1 MNVRIRP
8 SVLRGTVEAI
18 SSKSCL
24 HRQMICALL
33 SRRETAIACR
43 GLSRDVEATAQCARA
58 LGCAVELSET
68 AIRLRPA
75 ERTADRPLLPCGES
89 GSTARF
95 LLPVAAAVT
104 EGFSMAGEGR
114 LPYRPMA
121 DLVRAMEENGCTI
134 SGDHLPLTVEGRLR
148 SGTYR
153 LPGDVS
159 SQYVTGLLLALP
171 NLDGDSAIELTTPL
185 QSRAYVDITLEVL
198 ESFGVRV
205 EKSGNGFF
213 VPGNQAFTPPDGLRA
228 EGDWS
233 NAAFWFCAAA
243 MGENRVEVT
252 GLNGWSVQGD
262 RAVVEVIRRMSQEGD
277 LSIRVEEIPDL
288 VPALSILACAR
299 RGKTTFTGAGRLR
312 LKESDRIE
320 SCRRMV
326 CALGGSAEAGPDSL
340 SVLGSGAL
348 RCGTVDGCGDHRIVM
363 AAAIGSLLCSGDVTV
378 MGAEAVNKSYPQFF
392 ADFRALGGIVDDIL

>member
-114 LPYRPMA
+114 LP
-121 DLVRAMEENGCTI
+121 
-134 SGDHLPLTVEGRLR
+134 
-148 SGTYR
+148 
-153 LPGDVS
+153 
-159 SQYVTGLLLALP
+159 
-171 NLDGDSAIELTTPL
+171 
-185 QSRAYVDITLEVL
+185 
-198 ESFGVRV
+198 
-205 EKSGNGFF
+205 
-213 VPGNQAFTPPDGLRA
+213 
-228 EGDWS
+228 
-233 NAAFWFCAAA
+233 
-243 MGENRVEVT
+243 
-252 GLNGWSVQGD
+252 
-262 RAVVEVIRRMSQEGD
+262 
-277 LSIRVEEIPDL
+277 
-288 VPALSILACAR
+288 
-299 RGKTTFTGAGRLR
+299 
-312 LKESDRIE
+312 
-320 SCRRMV
+320 
-326 CALGGSAEAGPDSL
+326 
-340 SVLGSGAL
+340 
-348 RCGTVDGCGDHRIVM
+348 
-363 AAAIGSLLCSGDVTV
+363 
-378 MGAEAVNKSYPQFF
+378 
-392 ADFRALGGIVDDIL
+392 